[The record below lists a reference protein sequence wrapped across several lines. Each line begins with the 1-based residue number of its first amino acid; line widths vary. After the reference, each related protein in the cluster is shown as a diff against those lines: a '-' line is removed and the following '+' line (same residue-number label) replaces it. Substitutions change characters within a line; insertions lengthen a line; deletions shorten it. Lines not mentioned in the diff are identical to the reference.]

1 MPVILKV
8 KGLPVPQ
15 GSMTCVGAGVGR
27 PHRLVSSNQD
37 ALNAWRNQIAA
48 AARKAVETL
57 GTRWVVHD
65 PVRVDLTFTLIRP
78 KSVDRDWPSIAPDE
92 DRYRRPVLEALIKG
106 GIWNDDGQ
114 SIGGINWTTYPHM
127 REYAPIPD
135 DVMDVEGVVIRLS
148 DAPVN
153 QNRLI

>member
-1 MPVILKV
+1 MSIVLKV
-8 KGLPVPQ
+8 RGTPVQQ
-15 GSMTCVGAGVGR
+15 GSMTCVGGGPGR
-27 PHRLVSSNQD
+27 PHRLIPSNQE
-37 ALNAWRNQIAA
+37 ALTAWRNLIAA
-48 AARKAVETL
+48 HARKAVETL
-57 GTRWVVHD
+57 GAGWVAHD

-78 KSVDRDWPSIAPDE
+78 KSVDRDWPSVAPDE

-114 SIGGINWTTYPHM
+114 SIGGINWKTYPHM
-127 REYAPIPD
+127 REYAPIPE

-148 DAPVN
+148 DVAAN